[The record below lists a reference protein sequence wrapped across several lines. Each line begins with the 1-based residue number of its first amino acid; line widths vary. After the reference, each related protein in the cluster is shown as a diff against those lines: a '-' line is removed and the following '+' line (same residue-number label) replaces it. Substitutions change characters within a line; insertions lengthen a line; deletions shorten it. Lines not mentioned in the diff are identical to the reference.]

1 MKYRKLGNTNVMLS
15 SIGLGCM
22 GMSQSYG
29 ERNDNESLK
38 TLERAIELGINFWD
52 TADVY
57 GFGHNEELISKI
69 LVPNREN
76 IFIATKFGF
85 KAKQPGTGSG
95 LEFDGSPAYMKTA
108 VENSLRRLKVDTI
121 DLYYAHRVDKVVPI
135 EETVGAMADLV
146 KEGKIKYIGLSEASP
161 ESIRRAYK
169 VHPVAALQSEFS
181 ILTRNVEGEIY
192 NTCTELGITLVPFS
206 PLSRGLITST
216 VDVNNLGESD
226 FRKNNPRFS
235 AEHWKNN
242 SGLAGEFAELAK
254 SKNCTPAQLAIA
266 WVLAQG
272 NNIIPIPG
280 TKRIKYLEENA
291 AAADI
296 SVSQDDL
303 DKIEIIVKKYPDT
316 GARYS
321 EDFQKFT
328 DK

>member
-1 MKYRKLGNTNVMLS
+1 
-15 SIGLGCM
+15 
-22 GMSQSYG
+22 
-29 ERNDNESLK
+29 
-38 TLERAIELGINFWD
+38 
-52 TADVY
+52 
-57 GFGHNEELISKI
+57 
-69 LVPNREN
+69 
-76 IFIATKFGF
+76 
-85 KAKQPGTGSG
+85 
-95 LEFDGSPAYMKTA
+95 
-108 VENSLRRLKVDTI
+108 
-121 DLYYAHRVDKVVPI
+121 
-135 EETVGAMADLV
+135 
-146 KEGKIKYIGLSEASP
+146 LSEASP
-161 ESIRRAYK
+161 ESLRRAYK